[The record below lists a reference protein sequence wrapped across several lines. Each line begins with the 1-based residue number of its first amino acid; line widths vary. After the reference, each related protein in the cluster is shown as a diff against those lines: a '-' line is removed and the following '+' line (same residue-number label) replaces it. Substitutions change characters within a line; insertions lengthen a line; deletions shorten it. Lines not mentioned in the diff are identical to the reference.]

1 VTMHTPFLMVF
12 VYCRHKFIA
21 DTTTNNMNTTR
32 IRLVANSAV
41 DKVNQWQ
48 GSALHTDVL
57 CYTSTFVLRTAC
69 EIHVR

>member
-41 DKVNQWQ
+41 DKVNQ
-48 GSALHTDVL
+48 
-57 CYTSTFVLRTAC
+57 
-69 EIHVR
+69 